1 MLGPLKMPNVIP
13 RMSETPGKIEHA
25 GPDLGNANEQVYER
39 ELGLSKERVAAQAPL
54 YQHPYRNSLN
64 SGWDLAIGRMAAE
77 RGCRGQ

>member
-39 ELGLSKERVAAQAPL
+39 ELGLSKERVAELTAK
-54 YQHPYRNSLN
+54 
-64 SGWDLAIGRMAAE
+64 GRSE
-77 RGCRGQ
+77 EHTSELQSR